1 MNGLQIKKVGL
12 TNYPMM
18 CNKSSSCLDVYLKM
32 DVLDGNY
39 AVIIRVV
46 TKWKLVMPKYSF

>member
-1 MNGLQIKKVGL
+1 MNGLQIKKVGFA
-12 TNYPMM
+12 NGPMI

-39 AVIIRVV
+39 AVIIHVIA
-46 TKWKLVMPKYSF
+46 KWRFVMPKYF